1 MAWLAPALV
10 HSGFVVICPD
20 MPGFGQTPGPR
31 PPTRSDRACDS
42 GGAADL
48 VQRLILAFGA
58 RSAVLVGYDW
68 GAGIA
73 LSMAASGRHLVYLVY
88 LLHHLPHATSHTTYL
103 LLHLLHLAPLTP
115 LTLLYY
121 YPIPSP
127 SSGTAA
133 CSLTSH
139 ACTQPSLGRRC
150 KAS

>member
-48 VQRLILAFGA
+48 VHRLILAFGA

-88 LLHHLPHATSHTTYL
+88 LLHHLPHATSHTTTSSSTSYTSL
-103 LLHLLHLAPLTP
+103 PSL
-115 LTLLYY
+115 
-121 YPIPSP
+121 PSP
-127 SSGTAA
+127 SFTTTPSPHRPQAPPLA
-133 CSLTSH
+133 HSH
-139 ACTQPSLGRRC
+139 RMHAPSLR
-150 KAS
+150 